1 MELCKII
8 TLKKLILIRHSKSS
22 WKYKVS
28 DLERPLS
35 KRGMNDANLMSKLL
49 NDLCINIDCV
59 FSSIST
65 RTKETAKIF
74 LNNLNHKNK
83 SIIES
88 SDLYD
93 FSGQK
98 VDLFIKKIDNK
109 LDTIMV
115 FSHNNSCS
123 NLISKYAKINKHVP
137 TCGILIFDFDVSLWS
152 DIELGSCNYYFP
164 KDFR

>member
-1 MELCKII
+1 M
-8 TLKKLILIRHSKSS
+8 KKLVLVRHAKSS
-22 WKYKVS
+22 WKYNVS

-35 KRGMNDANLMSKLL
+35 KRGKNDANLMSKLL
-49 NDLCINIDCV
+49 NDLSINIDCV

-74 LNNLNHKNK
+74 LNNKNK

-88 SDLYD
+88 PDLYD

-98 VDLFIKKIDNK
+98 VDLFIKKMDNK
-109 LDTIMV
+109 LNTVMI

-123 NLISKYAKINKHVP
+123 NLIFKYANINQHVP

>member
-1 MELCKII
+1 M
-8 TLKKLILIRHSKSS
+8 KKLVLVRHAKSS
-22 WKYKVS
+22 WKYNVS

-35 KRGMNDANLMSKLL
+35 KRGKNDANLMSKLL
-49 NDLCINIDCV
+49 NDLSINIDCV

-65 RTKETAKIF
+65 RTKETAKFF
-74 LNNLNHKNK
+74 LNNKNK

-88 SDLYD
+88 PDLYD

-98 VDLFIKKIDNK
+98 VDLFIKKMDNK
-109 LDTIMV
+109 LNTVMI

-123 NLISKYAKINKHVP
+123 NLIFKYANINQHVP